1 MQAEITVM
9 DEKDNYQKI
18 WKQTSSASFIFPDEP
33 FRNILW
39 NIRYVIMLYF
49 YHVLILRRYTSLA
62 DITI

>member
-9 DEKDNYQKI
+9 DEKDYQKI
-18 WKQTSSASFIFPDEP
+18 WKQTSASFIFPDEP

-39 NIRYVIMLYF
+39 NIHYVIMLYF